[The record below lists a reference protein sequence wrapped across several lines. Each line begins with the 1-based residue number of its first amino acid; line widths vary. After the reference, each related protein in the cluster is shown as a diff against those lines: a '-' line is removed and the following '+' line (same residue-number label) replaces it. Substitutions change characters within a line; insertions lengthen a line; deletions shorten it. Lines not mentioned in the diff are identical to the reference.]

1 MYVRVPKLNV
11 LSFLF
16 SVGDVIP
23 LTVKARCTM
32 DDGSYRDVN
41 NSIEI
46 EITQA
51 LAPGTP
57 PTESQLEDICYHSN
71 SDTIYVEENKN
82 NVTIGTVNRCFSGN
96 GVIKMYKVNKRKLP
110 LTLYYY

>member
-1 MYVRVPKLNV
+1 M
-11 LSFLF
+11 F

-23 LTVKARCTM
+23 LTVNVRCTM
-32 DDGSYRDVN
+32 DDGSYRDAN

-51 LAPGTP
+51 LAPGTT
-57 PTESQLEDICYHSN
+57 PTENLLEDICYHGN

-82 NVTIGTVNRCFSGN
+82 NITIATLNRCFSGN

-110 LTLYYY
+110 LTLFNH